1 MRLNVNICWLVIIY
15 VKCIYVDWWLYML
28 SAYMLIGDYI
38 RWVHICWWWIYML
51 CAYMLLVKSFTGD
64 WWWIVGVCM
73 YWNII
78 DVDLWNYMKY
88 VLLLLSPSSHTLLL
102 LAFISNCCWM
112 LRYSLFGVIWC
123 VYMHRGDGL
132 GDEWNLVPHIVESV

>member
-1 MRLNVNICWLVIIY
+1 MLIGDYIRWMHICWLVIIY
-15 VKCIYVDWWLYML
+15 VECIYIDWWLYML
-28 SAYMLIGDYI
+28 NAYMLIGNYI
-38 RWVHICWWWIYML
+38 CRVHICCWWN
-51 CAYMLLVKSFTGD
+51 LLHAN

-132 GDEWNLVPHIVESV
+132 EDERNLVPYIVESV